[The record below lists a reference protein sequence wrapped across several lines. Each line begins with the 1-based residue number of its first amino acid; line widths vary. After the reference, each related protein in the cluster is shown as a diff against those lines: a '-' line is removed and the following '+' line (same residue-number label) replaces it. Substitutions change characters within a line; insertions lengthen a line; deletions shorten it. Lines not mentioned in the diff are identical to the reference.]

1 VPDES
6 VVREIFIEASPQVVF
21 EFLTDPAKMV
31 RWMGIRAEII
41 PKPGGIYFLDPNGVD
56 TIRGSYLEV
65 VPNSKIVFTW
75 GYDRPGHT
83 IPPGSTV
90 VEITL
95 TKEGL
100 GTRLRLVHRELPA
113 DAREKHGLGWS
124 HYLSRLKTVS
134 AGGEPGADPFADMNV
149 RHG

>member
-1 VPDES
+1 VAGEPISKES
-6 VVREIFIEASPQVVF
+6 FIDASPQIVF

-31 RWMGIRAEII
+31 RWMGIRAEIV

-65 VPNSKIVFTW
+65 VPYSKIVFTW

-95 TKEGL
+95 TQEGT
-100 GTRLRLVHRELPA
+100 GTRLRLVHRVLPP
-113 DAREKHGLGWS
+113 DAREKHSFGWG
-124 HYLSRLKTVS
+124 HYLGRLKTVS
-134 AGGEPGADPFADMNV
+134 EGASPGADPFADANV